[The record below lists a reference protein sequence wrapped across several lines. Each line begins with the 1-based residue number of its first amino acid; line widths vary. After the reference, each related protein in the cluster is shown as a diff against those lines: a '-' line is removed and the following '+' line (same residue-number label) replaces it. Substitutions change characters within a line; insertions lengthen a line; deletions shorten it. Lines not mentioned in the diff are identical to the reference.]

1 MTNDKKNILL
11 IEDDDVII
19 KLLVKRIEK
28 AGYNV
33 EVARNGKG
41 GIQKIKERMPDLL
54 LLDMIMPILDGFGVL
69 EYLKKENILPGL
81 PVIIVSNSGQPV
93 EIERIL
99 KMGVRDYLVKLNF
112 SPNELIEK
120 IRNVFKN

>member
-1 MTNDKKNILL
+1 MTNGKKDILL
-11 IEDDDVII
+11 IEDDDIII
-19 KLLVKRIEK
+19 KLLVKRIER

-33 EVARNGKG
+33 DVARNGKD
-41 GIQKIKERMPDLL
+41 GIQKIKKRVPDLL

-69 EYLKKENILPGL
+69 EYLKKEVILPEL

-93 EIERIL
+93 EIERAV

-112 SPNELIEK
+112 NPNELIEK
-120 IRNVFKN
+120 IRNVLKN